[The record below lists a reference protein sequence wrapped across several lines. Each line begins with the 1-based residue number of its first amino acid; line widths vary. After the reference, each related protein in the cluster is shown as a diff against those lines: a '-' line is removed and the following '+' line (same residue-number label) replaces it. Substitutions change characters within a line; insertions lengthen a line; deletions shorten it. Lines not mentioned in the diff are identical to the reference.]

1 MKSLV
6 FFFQAEDGIRDAQES
21 RGLGDVY
28 KRQDVISAENAINFN
43 TSSIDYPIV
52 ASNLRLNPVKSNNL
66 PSFMLGYNNNPFYG
80 ESKASFLGQV
90 VPAEFSPSFGENVV
104 LDSVVLTIPYF
115 SRGVETSEEGDITYE
130 IDSVYGSTATKLY
143 VYKSNFYL
151 RDFNPSGDFS
161 DSQNYYSNGA
171 LSNSESINQAEIEAE
186 LLYESGILGDGSD
199 DFIPSSERI
208 DLTSLDS
215 LGETYV
221 SSSIAPAIRLK
232 LNNPNDNFWQSLFF
246 ENEGNPELIN
256 PNTFKEFFRG
266 LYIKAD
272 GVNSDGSMMLLN
284 FASSNT
290 KLTIHYTS
298 ETSTDSDTDSGGTST
313 ETISSQN
320 EYVLNF
326 TDNLVNIYENNF
338 LVDVSNSNTIDG
350 DERIYLKGGEGYMST
365 VDLFG
370 GDIQDENGE
379 MVNAFEHFKNSF
391 YDEENEIANKI
402 INEAYI
408 EFFVDQTQDIGS
420 EPDRIYLYNFEQNTA
435 LIDYFLDQSVSST
448 TINAKI
454 NNLEPLTRDGDSI
467 TGEGVKYKIRIT
479 EHLNNLI
486 LRDSTNAKLALV
498 VTSNVGSIDNFSI
511 LNSGEEDRDFPSGAI
526 LTPKGT
532 VLHGSQS
539 EDIDKRPRIKIY
551 YTDPN
556 E

>member
-1 MKSLV
+1 MKNIKLLSI
-6 FFFQAEDGIRDAQES
+6 FFIILIYSCDKEFTSIDS
-21 RGLGDVY
+21 
-28 KRQDVISAENAINFN
+28 DVISAENAINFN

-80 ESKASFLGQV
+80 ESKASFLGQI

-104 LDSVVLTIPYF
+104 LDSVVLTIPYY
-115 SRGVETSEEGDITYE
+115 SRGVDTDDDGNISYE
-130 IDSVYGSTATKLY
+130 IDSVYGNTATKLY

-171 LSNSESINQAEIEAE
+171 LSNSESINQSEIEAE
-186 LLYESGILGDGSD
+186 LLYESGIIGDGSD

-215 LGETYV
+215 LGESYV
-221 SSSIAPAIRLK
+221 ASSIAPAVRLK
-232 LNNPNDNFWQSLFF
+232 LNNPNDNFWETLFF

-272 GVNSDGSMMLLN
+272 GVNSEGSMMLLN

-313 ETISSQN
+313 ETITSQN

-338 LVDVSNSNTIDG
+338 QVDVSNSNTVEG

-365 VDLFG
+365 VDLFS
-370 GDIQDENGE
+370 GDIEDDNGV
-379 MVNAFEHFKNSF
+379 MVNAFDHFKNSF
-391 YDEENEIANKI
+391 YDQENEIANKI

-454 NNLEPLTRDGDSI
+454 NHLEPLTRDGDSI

-511 LNSGEEDRDFPSGAI
+511 LNSGEEERDFPSGAI

-539 EDIDKRPRIKIY
+539 EDLDKRPRIKIY

>member
-1 MKSLV
+1 MKYIKLLSV
-6 FFFQAEDGIRDAQES
+6 FFIFLIFSCDKDFTSIDS
-21 RGLGDVY
+21 
-28 KRQDVISAENAINFN
+28 DVISSENAINFS
-43 TSSIDYPIV
+43 TSLIDYPLI

-66 PSFMLGYNNNPFYG
+66 PSFMLGYNNNPVFG

-90 VPAEFSPSFGENVV
+90 IPTEFSPSFGENVV
-104 LDSVVLTIPYF
+104 LDSVVLTIPYY

-130 IDSVYGSTATKLY
+130 IDSVYGNTPTKLY

-151 RDFNPSGDFS
+151 RDFDPSGDFS
-161 DSQNYYSNGA
+161 DSQNYYSNGS
-171 LSNSESINQAEIEAE
+171 LSNSEYINQAEVEAE
-186 LLYESGILGDGSD
+186 LLFESGVIGDGSD
-199 DFIPSSERI
+199 DFTPSSERI
-208 DLTSLDS
+208 DLTLLDS
-215 LGETYV
+215 LGESYV

-232 LNNPNDNFWQSLFF
+232 LNNPNDNFWQSIFF
-246 ENEGNPELIN
+246 ENEGNPELVN

-272 GVNSDGSMMLLN
+272 GINSEGSMMMLN

-298 ETSTDSDTDSGGTST
+298 DTSTDSDTDSGGTTT

-326 TDNLVNIYENNF
+326 TDNLINVYENNF
-338 LVDVSNSNTIDG
+338 QIDVSNSNTVEG
-350 DERIYLKGGEGYMST
+350 DERLYLKGGEGYMST
-365 VDLFG
+365 IDLFNG
-370 GDIQDENGE
+370 EIQDENGE
-379 MVNAFEHFKNSF
+379 MVDAFDHFKNSF

-408 EFFVDQTQDIGS
+408 EFFVDQTQNIQD

-454 NNLEPLTRDGDSI
+454 NHLEPLTRDGDSL

-498 VTSNVGSIDNFSI
+498 VTANVGSIDNFSI
-511 LNSGEEDRDFPSGAI
+511 LNSGEENRDFPSGAI
-526 LTPKGT
+526 LTPNGT

-539 EDIDKRPRIKIY
+539 ENIDKRPRIKIY
-551 YTDPN
+551 YTDPDD
-556 E
+556 

>member
-1 MKSLV
+1 MKNIKLLSI
-6 FFFQAEDGIRDAQES
+6 FFIILIYSCDKEFTSIDS
-21 RGLGDVY
+21 
-28 KRQDVISAENAINFN
+28 DVISAENAINFN
-43 TSSIDYPIV
+43 TSSVDYPIV

-90 VPAEFSPSFGENVV
+90 APAEFSPSFGENVV
-104 LDSVVLTIPYF
+104 LDSVVLTIPYY
-115 SRGVETSEEGDITYE
+115 SRGVDTDDDGNISYE
-130 IDSVYGSTATKLY
+130 IDSVYGNTATKLY

-161 DSQNYYSNGA
+161 DAQNYYSNGA
-171 LSNSESINQAEIEAE
+171 LSNSESINQSEIEAE
-186 LLYESGILGDGSD
+186 LLYESGVLGDGSD

-208 DLTSLDS
+208 DLTLLDS
-215 LGETYV
+215 LGESYV
-221 SSSIAPAIRLK
+221 ASSIAPAVRLK
-232 LNNPNDNFWQSLFF
+232 LNNPNDNFWESLFF

-272 GVNSDGSMMLLN
+272 GVNSEGSMMLLN

-313 ETISSQN
+313 ETITSQN

-338 LVDVSNSNTIDG
+338 QVDVSNSNTVEG

-365 VDLFG
+365 VDLFS
-370 GDIQDENGE
+370 GDIEDNNGV
-379 MVNAFEHFKNSF
+379 MVNAFDHFKNSF

-454 NNLEPLTRDGDSI
+454 NHLEPLTRDGDSI

-511 LNSGEEDRDFPSGAI
+511 LNSGEEERDFPSGAI

-539 EDIDKRPRIKIY
+539 EDLDKRPRIKIY

>member
-1 MKSLV
+1 MKYIKLLSV
-6 FFFQAEDGIRDAQES
+6 FFIFLIFSCDKDFTSIDS
-21 RGLGDVY
+21 
-28 KRQDVISAENAINFN
+28 DVISSENAINFS
-43 TSSIDYPIV
+43 TSLIDYPLI
-52 ASNLRLNPVKSNNL
+52 ASNLGLNPVKSNNL
-66 PSFMLGYNNNPFYG
+66 PSFMLGYNNNPVFG

-90 VPAEFSPSFGENVV
+90 IPTEFSPSFGENVV
-104 LDSVVLTIPYF
+104 LDSVVLTIPYY

-130 IDSVYGSTATKLY
+130 IDSVYGNTPTKLY

-151 RDFNPSGDFS
+151 RDFDPSGDFS
-161 DSQNYYSNGA
+161 DSQNYYSNGS
-171 LSNSESINQAEIEAE
+171 LSNSEYINQAEVEAE
-186 LLYESGILGDGSD
+186 LLFESGVIGDGSD
-199 DFIPSSERI
+199 DFVPSSERI
-208 DLTSLDS
+208 DLTLLDS
-215 LGETYV
+215 LGESYV

-232 LNNPNDNFWQSLFF
+232 LNNPNDNFWQSIFF
-246 ENEGNPELIN
+246 ENEGNPELVN

-272 GVNSDGSMMLLN
+272 GINSEGSMMMLN

-298 ETSTDSDTDSGGTST
+298 DTSTDSDTDSGGTTT

-326 TDNLVNIYENNF
+326 TDNLINVYENNF
-338 LVDVSNSNTIDG
+338 QIDVSNSNTVEG
-350 DERIYLKGGEGYMST
+350 DERLYLKGGEGYMST
-365 VDLFG
+365 IDLFNG
-370 GDIQDENGE
+370 EVQDENCE
-379 MVNAFEHFKNSF
+379 MVDAFDHFKNSF

-408 EFFVDQTQDIGS
+408 EFFVDQTQNIQD

-454 NNLEPLTRDGDSI
+454 NHLEPLTRDGDSL

-498 VTSNVGSIDNFSI
+498 VTANVGSIDNFSI
-511 LNSGEEDRDFPSGAI
+511 LNSGEENRDFPSGAI
-526 LTPKGT
+526 LTPNGT

-539 EDIDKRPRIKIY
+539 ENIDKRPRIKIY
-551 YTDPN
+551 YTDPDD
-556 E
+556 

>member
-1 MKSLV
+1 MKNIKLLSI
-6 FFFQAEDGIRDAQES
+6 FFIILIYSCDKEFTSIDS
-21 RGLGDVY
+21 
-28 KRQDVISAENAINFN
+28 DVISAENAINFN

-80 ESKASFLGQV
+80 ESKASFLGQI

-104 LDSVVLTIPYF
+104 LDSVVLTIPYY
-115 SRGVETSEEGDITYE
+115 SRGVDTDDDGNISYE
-130 IDSVYGSTATKLY
+130 IDSVYGNTATKLY

-171 LSNSESINQAEIEAE
+171 LSNSETINQSEIEAE

-208 DLTSLDS
+208 DLTLLDS
-215 LGETYV
+215 LGESYV
-221 SSSIAPAIRLK
+221 ASSIAPAIRLK
-232 LNNPNDNFWQSLFF
+232 LNNPNDNFWESLFF

-272 GVNSDGSMMLLN
+272 GVNSEGSMMLLN

-313 ETISSQN
+313 ETITSQN

-338 LVDVSNSNTIDG
+338 QVDVSNSNTVEG

-365 VDLFG
+365 VDLFSG
-370 GDIQDENGE
+370 EIEDDNGV
-379 MVNAFEHFKNSF
+379 MVNAFDHFKNSF

-454 NNLEPLTRDGDSI
+454 NHLEPLTRDGDSI

-511 LNSGEEDRDFPSGAI
+511 LNSGEEERDFPSGAI

-539 EDIDKRPRIKIY
+539 EDLDKRPRIKIY

>member
-1 MKSLV
+1 MKNIKLLSI
-6 FFFQAEDGIRDAQES
+6 FFIILIYSCDKEFTSIDS
-21 RGLGDVY
+21 
-28 KRQDVISAENAINFN
+28 DVISAENAINFN

-80 ESKASFLGQV
+80 ESKASFLGQI

-104 LDSVVLTIPYF
+104 LDSVVLTIPYY
-115 SRGVETSEEGDITYE
+115 SRGVDTDDDGNISYE
-130 IDSVYGSTATKLY
+130 IDSVYGNTATKLY

-171 LSNSESINQAEIEAE
+171 LSNSETINQSEIEAE
-186 LLYESGILGDGSD
+186 LLYESGVLGDGSD

-208 DLTSLDS
+208 DLTLLDS
-215 LGETYV
+215 LGESYV
-221 SSSIAPAIRLK
+221 ASSIAPAVRLK
-232 LNNPNDNFWQSLFF
+232 LNNPNDNFWETLFF

-272 GVNSDGSMMLLN
+272 GVNSEGSMMLLN

-313 ETISSQN
+313 ETITSQN

-338 LVDVSNSNTIDG
+338 QVDVSNSNTVEG

-365 VDLFG
+365 VDLFS
-370 GDIQDENGE
+370 GDIEDDNGV
-379 MVNAFEHFKNSF
+379 MVNAFDHFKNSF

-454 NNLEPLTRDGDSI
+454 NHLEPLTRDGDSI

-511 LNSGEEDRDFPSGAI
+511 LNSGEEERDFPSGAI

-539 EDIDKRPRIKIY
+539 EDLDKRPRIKIY

>member
-1 MKSLV
+1 MKNTKLLSVL
-6 FFFQAEDGIRDAQES
+6 FIIFNYSCDKDFTSIDS
-21 RGLGDVY
+21 
-28 KRQDVISAENAINFN
+28 DVISAENAINFN

-80 ESKASFLGQV
+80 ESKASFLGQI

-104 LDSVVLTIPYF
+104 LDSVVLTIPYY
-115 SRGVETSEEGDITYE
+115 SRGVETSEDGDISYE
-130 IDSVYGSTATKLY
+130 IDSVYGNTATKLY

-326 TDNLVNIYENNF
+326 TDNLVNVYENNF
-338 LVDVSNSNTIDG
+338 LVDVSNPNTVDG

-391 YDEENEIANKI
+391 YDEENEIAKKI

-408 EFFVDQTQDIGS
+408 EFFVDQTLDIGS

-454 NNLEPLTRDGDSI
+454 NHLEPLTRDGDSI
-467 TGEGVKYKIRIT
+467 TGEGIKYKIRIT

-511 LNSGEEDRDFPSGAI
+511 LNSGEENRDFPSGAI

-532 VLHGSQS
+532 VLHGNQS

>member
-1 MKSLV
+1 MKNIKLLSV
-6 FFFQAEDGIRDAQES
+6 FFIIFIYSCDKDFTSIDS
-21 RGLGDVY
+21 
-28 KRQDVISAENAINFN
+28 DVISAENAINFN

-104 LDSVVLTIPYF
+104 LDSVILTIPYY

-313 ETISSQN
+313 ETITSQN

-338 LVDVSNSNTIDG
+338 LVDVSNPNTVDG

-454 NNLEPLTRDGDSI
+454 NHLEPLTRDGDSI

>member
-1 MKSLV
+1 MKNIKLLSI
-6 FFFQAEDGIRDAQES
+6 FFIILIYSCDKDFTSIDS
-21 RGLGDVY
+21 
-28 KRQDVISAENAINFN
+28 DVISAENAINFN

-80 ESKASFLGQV
+80 ESKASFLGQI

-104 LDSVVLTIPYF
+104 LDSVVLTIPYY
-115 SRGVETSEEGDITYE
+115 SRGVDTDDDGNISYE
-130 IDSVYGSTATKLY
+130 IDSVYGNTATKLY

-171 LSNSESINQAEIEAE
+171 LSNSESINQSEIEAE

-208 DLTSLDS
+208 DLTLLDS
-215 LGETYV
+215 LGESYV
-221 SSSIAPAIRLK
+221 ASSIAPAVRLK

-272 GVNSDGSMMLLN
+272 GVNSEGSMMLLN

-313 ETISSQN
+313 ETITSQN

-338 LVDVSNSNTIDG
+338 QVDVSNSNTVEG

-365 VDLFG
+365 VDLFS
-370 GDIQDENGE
+370 GDIEDNNGV
-379 MVNAFEHFKNSF
+379 MVNAFDHFKNSF

-454 NNLEPLTRDGDSI
+454 NHLEPLTRDGDSI

-511 LNSGEEDRDFPSGAI
+511 LNSGEEERDFPSGAI

-539 EDIDKRPRIKIY
+539 EDLDKRPRIKIY

>member
-1 MKSLV
+1 MFSCDKDFTSI
-6 FFFQAEDGIRDAQES
+6 DS
-21 RGLGDVY
+21 
-28 KRQDVISAENAINFN
+28 DVISAENAINFS
-43 TSSIDYPIV
+43 TSSVDYPLV
-52 ASNLRLNPVKSNNL
+52 ASNLRVNPVKSNNL
-66 PSFMLGYNNNPFYG
+66 PSFMLGYNNNSIFG

-90 VPAEFSPSFGENVV
+90 IPSVFSPSFGENVV
-104 LDSVVLTIPYF
+104 LDSVVLTIPYY
-115 SRGVETSEEGDITYE
+115 SRAVDTNEDGDVSYE
-130 IDSVYGSTATKLY
+130 VDSIYGNTATKLY

-151 RDFNPSGDFS
+151 RDFDPSGDFS

-171 LSNSESINQAEIEAE
+171 LSNSESINQSEIEAE

-208 DLTSLDS
+208 DLTLIDS
-215 LGETYV
+215 LGESYI
-221 SSSIAPAIRLK
+221 SNSIAPAIRLK
-232 LNNPNDNFWQSLFF
+232 LNNPNDDFWQSLFF
-246 ENEGNPELIN
+246 ENEGNSELIN

-272 GVNSDGSMMLLN
+272 GVNSEGSMMMLN

-298 ETSTDSDTDSGGTST
+298 ETSTESDTDSGGTTT

-326 TDNLVNIYENNF
+326 TDNLINIYENNF
-338 LVDVSNSNTIDG
+338 QVDVSNPNTQEG
-350 DERIYLKGGEGYMST
+350 DERLYLKGGEGYMST
-365 VDLFG
+365 VDLFSG
-370 GDIQDENGE
+370 EVQDENGE
-379 MVNAFEHFKNSF
+379 MVDAFDHFKNSF
-391 YDEENEIANKI
+391 YNDENEIANKI

-408 EFFVDQTQDIGS
+408 EFFVDQSQNIQS
-420 EPDRIYLYNFEQNTA
+420 EPDRIYMYNFEQNTA

-454 NNLEPLTRDGDSI
+454 NHLEPLTRDGDSI
-467 TGEGVKYKIRIT
+467 TGEGVRYKIRIT

-498 VTSNVGSIDNFSI
+498 VTANVGSIENFSI

-539 EDIDKRPRIKIY
+539 EDINKRPRIKIY
-551 YTDPN
+551 YTDPD

>member
-1 MKSLV
+1 MKNIKLLSV
-6 FFFQAEDGIRDAQES
+6 FFIILIYSCDKEFASIDS
-21 RGLGDVY
+21 
-28 KRQDVISAENAINFN
+28 DVISAENAINFN

-104 LDSVVLTIPYF
+104 LDSVVLTIPYY
-115 SRGVETSEEGDITYE
+115 SRGVDTDDDGNISYE
-130 IDSVYGSTATKLY
+130 IDSVYGNTATKLY

-171 LSNSESINQAEIEAE
+171 LSNSESINQSEIEAE

-208 DLTSLDS
+208 DLTLLDS
-215 LGETYV
+215 LGESYV
-221 SSSIAPAIRLK
+221 ASSIAPAVRLK

-272 GVNSDGSMMLLN
+272 GVNSEGSMMLLN

-313 ETISSQN
+313 ETITSQN

-338 LVDVSNSNTIDG
+338 QVDVSNSNTVEG

-370 GDIQDENGE
+370 GDIQDDNGE
-379 MVNAFEHFKNSF
+379 MVNAFDHFKNSF
-391 YDEENEIANKI
+391 YDQENEIANKI

-454 NNLEPLTRDGDSI
+454 NHLEPLTRDGDSI

-511 LNSGEEDRDFPSGAI
+511 LNSGEEERDFPSGAI

-539 EDIDKRPRIKIY
+539 EDLDKRPRIKIY

>member
-1 MKSLV
+1 MKYIKLVSV
-6 FFFQAEDGIRDAQES
+6 FFIFLIFSCDKDFTSIDS
-21 RGLGDVY
+21 
-28 KRQDVISAENAINFN
+28 DVISSENAINFS
-43 TSSIDYPIV
+43 TSLIDYPLI

-66 PSFMLGYNNNPFYG
+66 PSFMLGYNNNPVFG

-90 VPAEFSPSFGENVV
+90 IPTEFSPSFGENVV
-104 LDSVVLTIPYF
+104 LDSVVLTIPYY

-130 IDSVYGSTATKLY
+130 IDSVYGNTPTKLY

-151 RDFNPSGDFS
+151 RDFDPSGDFS
-161 DSQNYYSNGA
+161 DSQNYYSNGS
-171 LSNSESINQAEIEAE
+171 LSNSEYINQAEVEAE
-186 LLYESGILGDGSD
+186 LLFESGVIGDGSD
-199 DFIPSSERI
+199 DFVPSSERI
-208 DLTSLDS
+208 DLTLLDS
-215 LGETYV
+215 LGESYV

-232 LNNPNDNFWQSLFF
+232 LNNPNDNFWQSIFF
-246 ENEGNPELIN
+246 ENEGNPELVN

-272 GVNSDGSMMLLN
+272 GINSEGSMMMLN

-298 ETSTDSDTDSGGTST
+298 DTSTDSDTDSGGTTT

-326 TDNLVNIYENNF
+326 TDNLINVYENNF
-338 LVDVSNSNTIDG
+338 QIDVSNSNTVEG
-350 DERIYLKGGEGYMST
+350 DERLYLKGGEGYMST
-365 VDLFG
+365 IDLFNG
-370 GDIQDENGE
+370 EIQDENGE
-379 MVNAFEHFKNSF
+379 MVDAFDHFKNSF

-408 EFFVDQTQDIGS
+408 EFFVDQTQNIQD

-454 NNLEPLTRDGDSI
+454 NHLEPLTRDGDSL

-498 VTSNVGSIDNFSI
+498 VTANVGSIDNFSI
-511 LNSGEEDRDFPSGAI
+511 LNSGEENRDFPSGAI
-526 LTPKGT
+526 LTPNGT

-539 EDIDKRPRIKIY
+539 ENIDKRPRIKIY
-551 YTDPN
+551 YTDPDD
-556 E
+556 

>member
-1 MKSLV
+1 MKNIKLLSI
-6 FFFQAEDGIRDAQES
+6 FFIILIYSCDKEFTSIDS
-21 RGLGDVY
+21 
-28 KRQDVISAENAINFN
+28 DVISAENAINFN

-80 ESKASFLGQV
+80 ESKASFLGQI

-104 LDSVVLTIPYF
+104 LDSVVLTIPYY
-115 SRGVETSEEGDITYE
+115 SRGVDTDDDGNISYE
-130 IDSVYGSTATKLY
+130 IDSVYGNTATKLY

-171 LSNSESINQAEIEAE
+171 LSNSETINQSEIEAE
-186 LLYESGILGDGSD
+186 LLYESGVLGDGSD

-208 DLTSLDS
+208 DLTLLDS
-215 LGETYV
+215 LGESYV
-221 SSSIAPAIRLK
+221 ASSIAPAVRLK
-232 LNNPNDNFWQSLFF
+232 LNNPNDNFWESLFF

-272 GVNSDGSMMLLN
+272 GVNSEGSMMLLN

-313 ETISSQN
+313 ETITSQN

-338 LVDVSNSNTIDG
+338 QVDVSNSNTVEG

-365 VDLFG
+365 VDLFSG
-370 GDIQDENGE
+370 EIEDDNGV
-379 MVNAFEHFKNSF
+379 MVNAFDHFKNSF
-391 YDEENEIANKI
+391 YDQENEIANKI

-454 NNLEPLTRDGDSI
+454 NHLEPLTRDGDSI

-511 LNSGEEDRDFPSGAI
+511 LNSGEEERDFPSGAI

-539 EDIDKRPRIKIY
+539 EDLDKRPRIKIY

>member
-1 MKSLV
+1 MKNIKLLSI
-6 FFFQAEDGIRDAQES
+6 FFIILIYSCDKDFTSIDS
-21 RGLGDVY
+21 
-28 KRQDVISAENAINFN
+28 DVISAENAINFN

-80 ESKASFLGQV
+80 ESKASFLGQI

-104 LDSVVLTIPYF
+104 LDSVVLTIPYY
-115 SRGVETSEEGDITYE
+115 SRGVDTDDDGNISYE
-130 IDSVYGSTATKLY
+130 IDSVYGNTATKLY

-171 LSNSESINQAEIEAE
+171 LSNSETINQSEIEAE

-208 DLTSLDS
+208 DLTLLDS
-215 LGETYV
+215 LGESYV
-221 SSSIAPAIRLK
+221 ASSIAPAVRLK

-272 GVNSDGSMMLLN
+272 GVNSEGSMMLLN

-313 ETISSQN
+313 ETITSQN

-338 LVDVSNSNTIDG
+338 QVDVSNSNTVEG

-365 VDLFG
+365 VDLFS
-370 GDIQDENGE
+370 GDIEDDNGV
-379 MVNAFEHFKNSF
+379 MVNAFDHFKNSF

-454 NNLEPLTRDGDSI
+454 NHLEPLTRDGDSI

-511 LNSGEEDRDFPSGAI
+511 LNSGEEERDFPSGAI

-539 EDIDKRPRIKIY
+539 EDLDKRPRIKIY

>member
-1 MKSLV
+1 MKNIKFLSV
-6 FFFQAEDGIRDAQES
+6 FFIIFIYSCDKDFTSIDS
-21 RGLGDVY
+21 
-28 KRQDVISAENAINFN
+28 DVISAENAINFN

-104 LDSVVLTIPYF
+104 LDSVILTIPYY

-215 LGETYV
+215 LGESYV

-313 ETISSQN
+313 ETITSQN

-338 LVDVSNSNTIDG
+338 LVDVSNPNTVDG

-454 NNLEPLTRDGDSI
+454 NHLEPLTRDGDSI

-486 LRDSTNAKLALV
+486 LRDSTNARLALV

>member
-1 MKSLV
+1 MKNIKFLSV
-6 FFFQAEDGIRDAQES
+6 FFIIFIYACDKDFTSIDS
-21 RGLGDVY
+21 
-28 KRQDVISAENAINFN
+28 DVISAQNAINFN
-43 TSSIDYPIV
+43 TTSIDYPIV
-52 ASNLRLNPVKSNNL
+52 ASNLRLNPVSSNNL
-66 PSFMLGYNNNPFYG
+66 PSFMLGYNNNPFFG
-80 ESKASFLGQV
+80 ESKASFLGQII
-90 VPAEFSPSFGENVV
+90 PSEFSPSFGENVV
-104 LDSVVLTIPYF
+104 LDSVVLTIPYY

-130 IDSVYGSTATKLY
+130 IDSIYGNTATKLY

-215 LGETYV
+215 LGESYV

-338 LVDVSNSNTIDG
+338 LVDVSNPNTVDG

-365 VDLFG
+365 VNLFG

-454 NNLEPLTRDGDSI
+454 NHLEPLTRDGDSI

>member
-1 MKSLV
+1 MKNIKLLSI
-6 FFFQAEDGIRDAQES
+6 FFIILIYSCDKEFTSIDS
-21 RGLGDVY
+21 
-28 KRQDVISAENAINFN
+28 DVISAENAINFN

-80 ESKASFLGQV
+80 ESKASFLGQI

-104 LDSVVLTIPYF
+104 LDSVVLTIPYY
-115 SRGVETSEEGDITYE
+115 SRGVDTDDDGNISYE
-130 IDSVYGSTATKLY
+130 IDSVYGNTATKLY

-171 LSNSESINQAEIEAE
+171 LSNSETINQSEIEAE
-186 LLYESGILGDGSD
+186 LLYESGVLGDGSD

-208 DLTSLDS
+208 DLTLLDS
-215 LGETYV
+215 LGESYV
-221 SSSIAPAIRLK
+221 ASSIAPAVRLK
-232 LNNPNDNFWQSLFF
+232 LNNPNDNFWESLFF

-272 GVNSDGSMMLLN
+272 GVNSEGSMMLLN

-298 ETSTDSDTDSGGTST
+298 ETSTDSDTDSGGTSS
-313 ETISSQN
+313 ETITSQN

-326 TDNLVNIYENNF
+326 TDNLVNIYENNIQ
-338 LVDVSNSNTIDG
+338 VDVSNSNTVEG

-365 VDLFG
+365 VDLFSG
-370 GDIQDENGE
+370 EIEDDNGV
-379 MVNAFEHFKNSF
+379 MVNAFDHFKNSF

-454 NNLEPLTRDGDSI
+454 NHLEPLTRDGDSI

-511 LNSGEEDRDFPSGAI
+511 LNSGEEERDFPSGAI

-539 EDIDKRPRIKIY
+539 EDLDKRPRIKIY

>member
-1 MKSLV
+1 MKNIKLLSV
-6 FFFQAEDGIRDAQES
+6 FFIIFIYSCDKDFTSIDS
-21 RGLGDVY
+21 
-28 KRQDVISAENAINFN
+28 DVISAENAINFN

-104 LDSVVLTIPYF
+104 LDSVVLTIPYY

-215 LGETYV
+215 LGESYV

-313 ETISSQN
+313 ETITSQN

-338 LVDVSNSNTIDG
+338 LVDVSNPNTVDG
-350 DERIYLKGGEGYMST
+350 DERIFLKGGEGYMST

-454 NNLEPLTRDGDSI
+454 NHLEPLTRDGDSI

>member
-1 MKSLV
+1 MKNIKLLSV
-6 FFFQAEDGIRDAQES
+6 FFIILINSCDKEFTSIDS
-21 RGLGDVY
+21 
-28 KRQDVISAENAINFN
+28 DVISAENAINFN
-43 TSSIDYPIV
+43 TSSVDYPIV

-104 LDSVVLTIPYF
+104 LDSVVLTIPYY
-115 SRGVETSEEGDITYE
+115 SRGVDTDDDGNISYE
-130 IDSVYGSTATKLY
+130 IDSVYGNTATKLY

-171 LSNSESINQAEIEAE
+171 LSNSESINQSEIEAE
-186 LLYESGILGDGSD
+186 LLYESGIIGDGSD

-215 LGETYV
+215 LGESYV
-221 SSSIAPAIRLK
+221 ASSIAPAVRLK

-272 GVNSDGSMMLLN
+272 GVNSEGSMMLLN

-313 ETISSQN
+313 ETITSQN

-338 LVDVSNSNTIDG
+338 QVDVSNSNTVEG

-370 GDIQDENGE
+370 GDIQDDNGE
-379 MVNAFEHFKNSF
+379 MVNAFDHFKNSF

-454 NNLEPLTRDGDSI
+454 NHLEPLTRDGDSI

-511 LNSGEEDRDFPSGAI
+511 LNSGEEERDFPSGAI

-539 EDIDKRPRIKIY
+539 EDLDKRPRIKIY

>member
-1 MKSLV
+1 MKYIKLLFV
-6 FFFQAEDGIRDAQES
+6 FFTFLMFSCDKDFTSIDS
-21 RGLGDVY
+21 
-28 KRQDVISAENAINFN
+28 DVINAENAINFS
-43 TSSIDYPIV
+43 TSSVDYPLV
-52 ASNLRLNPVKSNNL
+52 ASNLRVNPVKSNNL
-66 PSFMLGYNNNPFYG
+66 PSFMLGYNNNPVFG

-90 VPAEFSPSFGENVV
+90 IPTEFSPSFGENVV
-104 LDSVVLTIPYF
+104 LDSVVLTIPYY
-115 SRGVETSEEGDITYE
+115 SRGVETSEEGDISYE
-130 IDSVYGSTATKLY
+130 IDSVYGNTPTKLY

-151 RDFNPSGDFS
+151 RDFDPSGDFS

-171 LSNSESINQAEIEAE
+171 LSNSESINQSEIEAE

-199 DFIPSSERI
+199 DFVPSSERI
-208 DLTSLDS
+208 DLTLIDS
-215 LGETYV
+215 LGESYI
-221 SSSIAPAIRLK
+221 SNSIAPAIRLK
-232 LNNPNDNFWQSLFF
+232 LNNPNDDFWQSLFF
-246 ENEGNPELIN
+246 ENEGNSELIN

-272 GVNSDGSMMLLN
+272 AVNSEGSMMMLN

-298 ETSTDSDTDSGGTST
+298 ETSTESDTDSGGTTT

-326 TDNLVNIYENNF
+326 TDNLINIYENNF
-338 LVDVSNSNTIDG
+338 QLDVSTPNTQEG
-350 DERIYLKGGEGYMST
+350 DERLYLKGGEGYMST
-365 VDLFG
+365 VDLFSG
-370 GDIQDENGE
+370 EIQDENGE
-379 MVNAFEHFKNSF
+379 MVDAFDHFKNSF
-391 YDEENEIANKI
+391 YNDENEIANKI

-408 EFFVDQTQDIGS
+408 EFFVDQSQNIQS
-420 EPDRIYLYNFEQNTA
+420 EPDRIYMYNFEQNTA

-454 NNLEPLTRDGDSI
+454 NHLEPLTRDGDSI
-467 TGEGVKYKIRIT
+467 TGEGVRYKIRIT

-498 VTSNVGSIDNFSI
+498 VTANVGSIENFSI

-539 EDIDKRPRIKIY
+539 EDINKRPRIKIY
-551 YTDPN
+551 YTDPD

>member
-1 MKSLV
+1 MKNIKLLSV
-6 FFFQAEDGIRDAQES
+6 FFIILIYSCDKEFASIDS
-21 RGLGDVY
+21 
-28 KRQDVISAENAINFN
+28 DVISAENAINFN

-104 LDSVVLTIPYF
+104 LDSVVLTIPYY
-115 SRGVETSEEGDITYE
+115 SRGVDTDDDGNISYE
-130 IDSVYGSTATKLY
+130 IDSVYGNTATKLY

-171 LSNSESINQAEIEAE
+171 LSNSESINQSEIEAE

-215 LGETYV
+215 LGESYV
-221 SSSIAPAIRLK
+221 ASSIAPAVRLK

-272 GVNSDGSMMLLN
+272 GVNSEGSMMLLN

-313 ETISSQN
+313 ETITSQN

-338 LVDVSNSNTIDG
+338 QVDVSNSNTVEG

-370 GDIQDENGE
+370 GDIQDDNGE
-379 MVNAFEHFKNSF
+379 MVNAFDHFKNSF

-454 NNLEPLTRDGDSI
+454 NHLEPLTRDGDSI

-486 LRDSTNAKLALV
+486 LRDSTNVKLALV

-511 LNSGEEDRDFPSGAI
+511 LNSGEEERDFPSGAI

-539 EDIDKRPRIKIY
+539 EDLDKRPRIKIY

>member
-1 MKSLV
+1 MKNIKLLSI
-6 FFFQAEDGIRDAQES
+6 FFIILIYSCDKDFTSIDS
-21 RGLGDVY
+21 
-28 KRQDVISAENAINFN
+28 DVISAENAINFN
-43 TSSIDYPIV
+43 TSSIDYPIIT
-52 ASNLRLNPVKSNNL
+52 SNLRLNPVKSNNL

-80 ESKASFLGQV
+80 ESKASFLGQI

-104 LDSVVLTIPYF
+104 LDSVVLTIPYY
-115 SRGVETSEEGDITYE
+115 SRGVDTDDDGNISYE
-130 IDSVYGSTATKLY
+130 IDSVYGNTATKLY

-171 LSNSESINQAEIEAE
+171 LSNSETINQSEIEAE

-208 DLTSLDS
+208 DLTLLDS
-215 LGETYV
+215 LGESYV
-221 SSSIAPAIRLK
+221 ASSIAPAVRLK

-246 ENEGNPELIN
+246 ENEGNAELIN

-272 GVNSDGSMMLLN
+272 GVNSEGSMMLLN

-313 ETISSQN
+313 ETITSQN

-338 LVDVSNSNTIDG
+338 QVDVSNSNTVEG

-365 VDLFG
+365 VDLFS
-370 GDIQDENGE
+370 GDIEDDNGV
-379 MVNAFEHFKNSF
+379 MVNAFDHFKNSF

-454 NNLEPLTRDGDSI
+454 NHLEPLTRDGDSI

-511 LNSGEEDRDFPSGAI
+511 LNSGEEERDFPSGAI

-539 EDIDKRPRIKIY
+539 EDLDKRPRIKIY

>member
-1 MKSLV
+1 MKNIKLLSV
-6 FFFQAEDGIRDAQES
+6 FFIILIYSCDKEFASIDS
-21 RGLGDVY
+21 
-28 KRQDVISAENAINFN
+28 DVISAENAINFN

-80 ESKASFLGQV
+80 ESKASFLGQI

-104 LDSVVLTIPYF
+104 LDSVVLTIPYY
-115 SRGVETSEEGDITYE
+115 SRGVDTDDDGNISYE
-130 IDSVYGSTATKLY
+130 IDSVYGNTATKLY

-171 LSNSESINQAEIEAE
+171 LSNSETINQSEIEAE
-186 LLYESGILGDGSD
+186 LLYESGVLGDGSD
-199 DFIPSSERI
+199 DFIQSSERI
-208 DLTSLDS
+208 DLTLLDS
-215 LGETYV
+215 LGESYV
-221 SSSIAPAIRLK
+221 ASSIAPAVRLK
-232 LNNPNDNFWQSLFF
+232 LNNPNDNFWESLFF

-272 GVNSDGSMMLLN
+272 GVNSEGSMMLLN

-298 ETSTDSDTDSGGTST
+298 ETSTDSDTDSGGTSS
-313 ETISSQN
+313 ETITSQN

-338 LVDVSNSNTIDG
+338 QVDVSNSNTVEG

-454 NNLEPLTRDGDSI
+454 NHLEPLTRDGDSI

-511 LNSGEEDRDFPSGAI
+511 LNSGEENRDFPSGAI

-551 YTDPN
+551 YTDPD

>member
-1 MKSLV
+1 MKNIKLLSV
-6 FFFQAEDGIRDAQES
+6 FFIILIYSCDKEFTSIDS
-21 RGLGDVY
+21 
-28 KRQDVISAENAINFN
+28 DVISAENAINFN

-80 ESKASFLGQV
+80 ESKASFLGQI

-104 LDSVVLTIPYF
+104 LDSVVLTIPYY
-115 SRGVETSEEGDITYE
+115 SRGVDTDDDGNISYE
-130 IDSVYGSTATKLY
+130 IDSVYGNTATKLY

-171 LSNSESINQAEIEAE
+171 LSNSETINQSEIEAE

-208 DLTSLDS
+208 DLTLLDS
-215 LGETYV
+215 LGESYV
-221 SSSIAPAIRLK
+221 ASSIAPAVRLK
-232 LNNPNDNFWQSLFF
+232 LINPNDNFWETLFF

-272 GVNSDGSMMLLN
+272 GVNSEGSMMLLN

-313 ETISSQN
+313 ETITSQN

-338 LVDVSNSNTIDG
+338 QVDVSNSNTVEG

-365 VDLFG
+365 VDLFS
-370 GDIQDENGE
+370 GDIEDDNGV
-379 MVNAFEHFKNSF
+379 MVNAFDHFKNSF

-454 NNLEPLTRDGDSI
+454 NHLEPLTRDGDSI

-511 LNSGEEDRDFPSGAI
+511 LNSGEEERDFPSGAI

-539 EDIDKRPRIKIY
+539 EDLDKRPRIKIY

>member
-1 MKSLV
+1 MKNIKLLSV
-6 FFFQAEDGIRDAQES
+6 FFIIFIYSCDKDFTSIDS
-21 RGLGDVY
+21 
-28 KRQDVISAENAINFN
+28 DVISAENAINFN
-43 TSSIDYPIV
+43 TSSIDYPLV
-52 ASNLRLNPVKSNNL
+52 ASNKKLNPVKSNNL

-104 LDSVVLTIPYF
+104 LDSVVLTIPYY

-338 LVDVSNSNTIDG
+338 QVDVSNSNIVDG

-454 NNLEPLTRDGDSI
+454 NHLEPLTRDGDSI
-467 TGEGVKYKIRIT
+467 TGEGVKYKIRVT

>member
-1 MKSLV
+1 MKNIKLLSVL
-6 FFFQAEDGIRDAQES
+6 FIIFICSCDKDFTSIDS
-21 RGLGDVY
+21 
-28 KRQDVISAENAINFN
+28 DVISAENAINFN

-80 ESKASFLGQV
+80 ESKASFLGQI

-104 LDSVVLTIPYF
+104 LDSVVLTIPYY

-171 LSNSESINQAEIEAE
+171 LSNSESINQSEIEAE

-326 TDNLVNIYENNF
+326 TDNLVNVYENNF
-338 LVDVSNSNTIDG
+338 LVDVSNPNTVDG

-391 YDEENEIANKI
+391 YDEENEIAKKI

-454 NNLEPLTRDGDSI
+454 NHLEPLTRDGDSI

-511 LNSGEEDRDFPSGAI
+511 LNSGEENRDFPSGAI

-532 VLHGSQS
+532 VLHGNQSQ
-539 EDIDKRPRIKIY
+539 DIDKRPRIKIY

>member
-1 MKSLV
+1 MKNIKLLSI
-6 FFFQAEDGIRDAQES
+6 FFIILIYSCDKEFTSIDS
-21 RGLGDVY
+21 
-28 KRQDVISAENAINFN
+28 DVISAENAINFN

-80 ESKASFLGQV
+80 ESKASFLGQI

-104 LDSVVLTIPYF
+104 LDSVVLTIPYY
-115 SRGVETSEEGDITYE
+115 SRGVDTDDDGNISYE
-130 IDSVYGSTATKLY
+130 IDSVYGNTATKLY

-171 LSNSESINQAEIEAE
+171 LSNSETINQSEIEAE
-186 LLYESGILGDGSD
+186 LLYESGVLGDGSD
-199 DFIPSSERI
+199 DFIQSSERI
-208 DLTSLDS
+208 DLTLLDS
-215 LGETYV
+215 LGESYV
-221 SSSIAPAIRLK
+221 ASSIAPAVRLK
-232 LNNPNDNFWQSLFF
+232 LNNPNDNFWESLFF

-272 GVNSDGSMMLLN
+272 GVNSEGSMMLLN

-298 ETSTDSDTDSGGTST
+298 ETSTDSDTDSGGTSS
-313 ETISSQN
+313 ETITSQN

-338 LVDVSNSNTIDG
+338 QVDVSNSNTVEG

-365 VDLFG
+365 VDLFSG
-370 GDIQDENGE
+370 EIEDDNGV
-379 MVNAFEHFKNSF
+379 MVNAFDHFKNSF

-454 NNLEPLTRDGDSI
+454 NHLEPLIREGDSV

-511 LNSGEEDRDFPSGAI
+511 LNSDEDGRDLPSGAI

-539 EDIDKRPRIKIY
+539 EDINKRPRIKIY
-551 YTDPN
+551 YTDPD

>member
-1 MKSLV
+1 MKNIKLLSV
-6 FFFQAEDGIRDAQES
+6 FFIIFIYSCDKDFTSIDS
-21 RGLGDVY
+21 
-28 KRQDVISAENAINFN
+28 DVISAENAINFN

-80 ESKASFLGQV
+80 ESKASFLGQI

-104 LDSVVLTIPYF
+104 LDSVVLTIPYY
-115 SRGVETSEEGDITYE
+115 SRGVETSEEGDISYE

-338 LVDVSNSNTIDG
+338 QVDVSNSNIVDG

-454 NNLEPLTRDGDSI
+454 NHLEPLTRDGDSI
-467 TGEGVKYKIRIT
+467 TGEGVKYKIRVT

>member
-1 MKSLV
+1 MKNIKFLSV
-6 FFFQAEDGIRDAQES
+6 FFIIFIYACDKDFTSIDS
-21 RGLGDVY
+21 
-28 KRQDVISAENAINFN
+28 DVISAQNAINFN
-43 TSSIDYPIV
+43 TTSIDYPIV
-52 ASNLRLNPVKSNNL
+52 ASNLRLNPVSSNNL
-66 PSFMLGYNNNPFYG
+66 PSFMLGYNNNPFFG
-80 ESKASFLGQV
+80 ESKASFLGQII
-90 VPAEFSPSFGENVV
+90 PSEFSPSFGENVV
-104 LDSVVLTIPYF
+104 LDSVVLTIPYY

-130 IDSVYGSTATKLY
+130 IDSIYGNTATKLY

-171 LSNSESINQAEIEAE
+171 LSNSESINQSEIEAE

-199 DFIPSSERI
+199 NFIPSSERI
-208 DLTSLDS
+208 DLTSIDS

-246 ENEGNPELIN
+246 ENEGNPELSN
-256 PNTFKEFFRG
+256 GNSFKDFFRG

-272 GVNSDGSMMLLN
+272 GINSEGSMMLLN

-298 ETSTDSDTDSGGTST
+298 ETSSNSDTSSGDTSSEPIT
-313 ETISSQN
+313 SQN
-320 EYVLNF
+320 EYILNF
-326 TDNLVNIYENNF
+326 TDNLINIYENNF
-338 LVDVSNSNTIDG
+338 QVDVSNPNIVDG
-350 DERIYLKGGEGYMST
+350 DERLFLKGGEGYMST
-365 VDLFG
+365 IDLFS

-379 MVNAFEHFKNSF
+379 MVNAYDHFKNSF

-454 NNLEPLTRDGDSI
+454 NHLEPLIREGDSV

-486 LRDSTNAKLALV
+486 LRDSTNTRLGLV

-511 LNSGEEDRDFPSGAI
+511 LNSGEEDHDFPSGAI

-551 YTDPN
+551 YTDPD

>member
-1 MKSLV
+1 MKNIKLLSI
-6 FFFQAEDGIRDAQES
+6 FFIILIYSCDKEFTSIDS
-21 RGLGDVY
+21 
-28 KRQDVISAENAINFN
+28 DVISAENAINFN

-90 VPAEFSPSFGENVV
+90 APAEFSPSFGENVV
-104 LDSVVLTIPYF
+104 LDSVVLTIPYY
-115 SRGVETSEEGDITYE
+115 SRGVDTDDDGNISYE
-130 IDSVYGSTATKLY
+130 IDSVYGNTATKLY

-171 LSNSESINQAEIEAE
+171 LSNSETINQSEIEAE
-186 LLYESGILGDGSD
+186 LLYESGVLGDGSD

-208 DLTSLDS
+208 DLTLLDS
-215 LGETYV
+215 LGESYV
-221 SSSIAPAIRLK
+221 ASSIAPAVRLK

-246 ENEGNPELIN
+246 ENEGNSELIN

-272 GVNSDGSMMLLN
+272 GVNSEGSMMLLN

-313 ETISSQN
+313 ETITSQN

-338 LVDVSNSNTIDG
+338 QVDVSNSNTVEG

-365 VDLFG
+365 VDLFS
-370 GDIQDENGE
+370 GDIEDDNGV
-379 MVNAFEHFKNSF
+379 MVNAFDHFKNSF

-454 NNLEPLTRDGDSI
+454 NHLEPLTRDGDSI

-511 LNSGEEDRDFPSGAI
+511 LNSGEEERDFPSGAI

-539 EDIDKRPRIKIY
+539 EDLDKRPRIKIY

>member
-1 MKSLV
+1 MKNIKLLSV
-6 FFFQAEDGIRDAQES
+6 FFIILIYSCDKEFASIDS
-21 RGLGDVY
+21 
-28 KRQDVISAENAINFN
+28 DVISAENAINFN

-104 LDSVVLTIPYF
+104 LDSVVLTIPYY
-115 SRGVETSEEGDITYE
+115 SRGVDTDDDGNISYE
-130 IDSVYGSTATKLY
+130 IDSVYGNTATKIY

-171 LSNSESINQAEIEAE
+171 LSNSESINQSEIEAE
-186 LLYESGILGDGSD
+186 LLYESGIIGDGSD

-215 LGETYV
+215 LGESYV
-221 SSSIAPAIRLK
+221 ASSIAPAVRLK

-272 GVNSDGSMMLLN
+272 GVNSEGSMMLLN

-313 ETISSQN
+313 ETITSQN

-338 LVDVSNSNTIDG
+338 QVDVSNSNTVEG

-370 GDIQDENGE
+370 GDIQDDNGE
-379 MVNAFEHFKNSF
+379 MVNAFDHFKNSF

-454 NNLEPLTRDGDSI
+454 NHLEPLTRDGDSI

-486 LRDSTNAKLALV
+486 LRDSTNVKLALV

-511 LNSGEEDRDFPSGAI
+511 LNSGEEERDFPSGAI

-539 EDIDKRPRIKIY
+539 EDLDKRPRIKIY